1 MAQSKEEDDVL
12 VLTAEGVAHIMTG
25 SAAGES
31 GNLSVGEVLERDH
44 HRIDGYFETFAQS
57 LSGEGPID
65 AEAFSTGAAGLRHH
79 IYVEEVLHF
88 PAMKAGGLMG
98 PVFVM
103 LREHG
108 ELWDRMDEIATKLE
122 SGASA
127 AEIVPVWKALEDG
140 LEAHNDKEEKI
151 LYPAGDDL
159 LTDDLGEEILE
170 TLANPDIPEGWTCE
184 MSGRS

>member
-1 MAQSKEEDDVL
+1 MVDTASEQS
-12 VLTAEGVAHIMTG
+12 GQ
-25 SAAGES
+25 
-31 GNLSVGEVLERDH
+31 LSVGEVLERDH
-44 HRIDGYFETFAQS
+44 HRIDGYFEAFAAS
-57 LSGEGPID
+57 LQEDGPID
-65 AEAFSTGAAGLRHH
+65 TEAFATGAAGLLHH

-98 PVFVM
+98 PVLVM

-108 ELWDRMDEIATKLE
+108 QLWDRMDEIAGQLDA
-122 SGASA
+122 GAQRS
-127 AEIVPVWKALEDG
+127 EIAPVWKALADG

-159 LTDDLGEEILE
+159 LPEDLGAEILA
-170 TLANPDIPEGWTCE
+170 TLADPNIPEGWTCE

>member
-1 MAQSKEEDDVL
+1 MTSAPD
-12 VLTAEGVAHIMTG
+12 AE
-25 SAAGES
+25 
-31 GNLSVGEVLERDH
+31 LSVGEILERDH
-44 HRIDGYFETFAQS
+44 HRIDGYFETFAAS
-57 LSGEGPID
+57 LSGDGPID
-65 AEAFSTGAAGLRHH
+65 ADAFEAGASGLRHH

-108 ELWDRMDEIATKLE
+108 QLWDRLDEITVQLE
-122 SGASA
+122 ADA
-127 AEIVPVWKALEDG
+127 DAETIRPIWTALADG
-140 LEAHNDKEEKI
+140 LEAHNEKEEVI

-159 LTDDLGEEILE
+159 LDDSLSEEIKE
-170 TLANPDIPEGWTCE
+170 TLANPVIPDGWTCE

>member
-1 MAQSKEEDDVL
+1 
-12 VLTAEGVAHIMTG
+12 
-25 SAAGES
+25 
-31 GNLSVGEVLERDH
+31 
-44 HRIDGYFETFAQS
+44 
-57 LSGEGPID
+57 
-65 AEAFSTGAAGLRHH
+65 
-79 IYVEEVLHF
+79 
-88 PAMKAGGLMG
+88 MG

>member
-1 MAQSKEEDDVL
+1 
-12 VLTAEGVAHIMTG
+12 MTG
-25 SAAGES
+25 SGTEEN
-31 GNLSVGEVLERDH
+31 GRLSVGEVLERDH
-44 HRIDGYFETFAQS
+44 HRIDGYFETFART
-57 LSGEGPID
+57 LSAGGPLD
-65 AEAFSTGAAGLRHH
+65 VEAFNTGAAGLRHH

-108 ELWDRMDEIATKLE
+108 ELWDRMDEIAAKLDA
-122 SGASA
+122 GADK
-127 AEIVPVWKALEDG
+127 AEIAPVWKSLEDG
-140 LEAHNDKEEKI
+140 LEAHNEKEEKI

-159 LTDDLGEEILE
+159 LTDDLGAEILE

-184 MSGRS
+184 MAGRS

>member
-1 MAQSKEEDDVL
+1 
-12 VLTAEGVAHIMTG
+12 MTD
-25 SAAGES
+25 SAADES
-31 GNLSVGEVLERDH
+31 AGLSVGEVLERDH
-44 HRIDGYFETFAQS
+44 HRIDGYFEKFAQS
-57 LSGEGPID
+57 LSGDGPID
-65 AEAFSTGAAGLRHH
+65 VEAFTTGAAGLRHH

-108 ELWDRMDEIATKLE
+108 ELWDRMDEIASKLE
-122 SGASA
+122 AGASSGEIA
-127 AEIVPVWKALEDG
+127 APVWEALETG

-159 LTDDLGEEILE
+159 LTADLGEEILE

>member
-1 MAQSKEEDDVL
+1 MTSAPD
-12 VLTAEGVAHIMTG
+12 AE
-25 SAAGES
+25 
-31 GNLSVGEVLERDH
+31 LSVGEILERDH
-44 HRIDGYFETFAQS
+44 HRIDGYFETFAAS

-65 AEAFSTGAAGLRHH
+65 ASAFATGAAGLRHH

-108 ELWDRMDEIATKLE
+108 ELWDHMDRIAAQLGDGAAAADVEESWKKLE
-122 SGASA
+122 A
-127 AEIVPVWKALEDG
+127 G
-140 LEAHNDKEEKI
+140 LEAHNEKEEKI
-151 LYPAGDDL
+151 LYPAGNDL
-159 LTDDLGEEILE
+159 LDESLSEEIKE
-170 TLANPDIPEGWTCE
+170 TLASPDIPEGWTCE